1 MRAAVLLVAVLT
13 AGCAQSDKR
22 KAIDSP
28 VVMETPKLSTR
39 IRAHDQERAAPDS
52 TASTTVD
59 GAVLR

>member
-22 KAIDSP
+22 KTIDSP
-28 VVMETPKLSTR
+28 VVVENPKLSTR
-39 IRAHDQERAAPDS
+39 IRVHEQERAAQDS

-59 GAVLR
+59 GAVMR